1 MALGSRAA
9 NPAAVVLGNTLGG
22 VATALRLAKSGH
34 RVTLLETG
42 TPPSFE
48 EVPPFDEVLGFPA
61 PLRDLFR
68 KSGRA
73 FDAELSRSG
82 LALVPAPPVTHRF
95 ADGSELVLPTER
107 GDQTDTLTAA
117 YGPAVAERWR
127 DLLDTFDRMWQTLR
141 PLGLEGELTGK
152 DQLTKEV
159 RHTVMDGRT
168 VADLAEAMDHPHLS
182 AIIAAVAWRQGSTP
196 ERTPARCAVQLALD
210 RKFGRWTMTR
220 DDVPAPAD
228 TLVEALQQRIR
239 TRRITTRTAAI
250 HRIAVEDGTVTGVVV
265 GPDQE
270 LLPADAVVNAVDPWH
285 CYDRWLPAAAARP
298 ERRGLRR
305 SRPAY
310 APEVQRAESDGP
322 PQLPIEVVHHDDAR
336 LREVSYDC
344 GDRTVRHD
352 WSRAT
357 EDPAAGIAWRGRRSW
372 LWRPPVRSAV
382 AGLVHAG
389 PWGRGGSGTA
399 ATLLSGALAATAVHA
414 ASSA

>member
-1 MALGSRAA
+1 MAPRTKDV
-9 NPAAVVLGNTLGG
+9 VVLGNTLGG
-22 VATALRLAKSGH
+22 IATAVRLAKSRH
-34 RVTLLETG
+34 RVTLLETD
-42 TPPSFE
+42 PPPTSNE
-48 EVPPFDEVLGFPA
+48 SLGFDEVLGFPA

-107 GDQTDTLTAA
+107 GDQADTLTAT

-127 DLLDTFDRMWQTLR
+127 DLLDEFDRIWQTLR
-141 PLGLEGELTGK
+141 PLGLEGELTSR

-159 RHTVMDGRT
+159 RRALMEGRT
-168 VADLAEAMDHPHLS
+168 VADLAADMDHPHLS
-182 AIIAAVAWRQGSTP
+182 AIITAVAWRQGSTP
-196 ERTPARCAVQLALD
+196 EKTPARCAVQLALD

-220 DDVPAPAD
+220 DDVPVSAD

-239 TRRITTRTAAI
+239 TRRITTRTDAV
-250 HRIAVEDGTVTGVVV
+250 HRIAVEDDTVTGVVL
-265 GPDQE
+265 GPDRE
-270 LLPADAVVNAVDPWH
+270 LLAADAVVNAVDPWH
-285 CYDRWLPAAAARP
+285 CYDEWLPSGTARS

-305 SRPAY
+305 SRPARS
-310 APEVQRAESDGP
+310 PVVHRSESDGP
-322 PQLPIEVVHHDDAR
+322 PQLPIEVVHHDGTH

-344 GDRTVRHD
+344 GDRTVHHD
-352 WSRAT
+352 WARAT

-382 AGLVHAG
+382 AGLVHVG

-399 ATLLSGALAATAVHA
+399 ATLLSGALAAVAVGE
-414 ASSA
+414 ASPN